1 MLKKRSILSWLLA
14 FCLCFSVAMT
24 AFAAEINTLDDVAIN
39 DYSATQINENILE
52 QVLADAQ
59 DAIDEERASKREA
72 QNFITDNTD
81 ETTYT
86 FYTNDDEHIYVYEEA
101 YGYEP
106 TMTVYDTVDNDCD
119 FTNEMDN
126 SIMPLS
132 DFDPGIGGKQKITK
146 TGSAGSY
153 LTTKV
158 TLPTTSQV
166 SSPALNA
173 FIYSGFSKSGQYEAD
188 FGVMYSNNNGPSL
201 NQLAWKMYAVFK
213 KQVNGKWVTQ
223 TMKIDETYNGGSYHN
238 GYKPGSDVIMYVWYN
253 NNGKTRLKLEG
264 ITICPTNQG
273 TSLKDTDNISIFQ
286 SASDYNISSIDNFK
300 VCATLASSKTGK
312 NKAIFSL
319 IKVDGTAVTSASYY
333 PTPSSDGA
341 TVTRSSNTVTINVNA

>member
-1 MLKKRSILSWLLA
+1 MMKKRSILSWLLA
-14 FCLCFSVAMT
+14 FCLCFAMAMPT
-24 AFAAEINTLDDVAIN
+24 FAAEKNAIEDVVVN
-39 DYSATQINENILE
+39 DYSSAQINENILE
-52 QVLADAQ
+52 QVLSDAKE
-59 DAIDEERASKREA
+59 AIDEERAGKIEA
-72 QNFITDNTD
+72 QNLVNNTAD

-119 FTNEMDN
+119 PINEMEN
-126 SIMPLS
+126 GIMPLS
-132 DFDPGIGGKQKITK
+132 DFDPGIGGKQTITK

-166 SSPALNA
+166 SSPSVHPYV
-173 FIYSGFSKSGQYEAD
+173 YSGFSKSGQYEAD
-188 FGVMYSNNNGPSL
+188 FGVLYSNNNGPSQ
-201 NQLAWKMYAVFK
+201 NQLAWRMYAVFK
-213 KQVNGKWVTQ
+213 KFVNGKWVAQ
-223 TMKIDETYNGGSYHN
+223 TMDIDSTYNGASYRN

-264 ITICPTNQG
+264 TTICPTNQG
-273 TSLKDTDNISIFQ
+273 TSLKDTSNISIYQ
-286 SASDYNISSIDNFK
+286 SASNYNISSIDSFK

-341 TVTRSSNTVTINVNA
+341 TVTRNSNTVTINVNA